1 MLLPYVA
8 VAPKPAQADSVEYI
22 VLSTTQLYSTASTSS
37 QVLGYLS
44 AGDVFTSL
52 SSTVI
57 GGVTWHYTVAGAR
70 DSSGV
75 AEYMPGYVTGAN
87 IKPKSSSAAPNTPTT
102 GADTSAPA
110 SGTLQVTI
118 SSGRANVRKS
128 PSPSAAVVVRVPN
141 GTKLTSKSTITGT
154 DGYTWYSVSV
164 NGYSGYIRSDLVKP
178 SSSAAAGTNTAAD
191 NVTKITNYQTA
202 LLSTIYDSTPV
213 MISPDTT
220 SARITLLKLDTTL
233 TNLYHLVQGTDGFTW
248 YEVSFPLTGT
258 SVGRGYVRGD
268 QVKPYGS
275 STATSAPSSGG
286 SVITYTGAQ
295 YIVSVLGN
303 ANMRSG
309 ASTGSSVVAKLAS
322 GTIVT
327 EIRSERGSDGN
338 IWRYVS
344 TGKQTGYVRSDLL
357 SAIASATA
365 PPTIVITPTPA
376 PYLATDYVIARGYI
390 NVVDKVN
397 GGTTLFI
404 MPSGAVATVLSVV
417 TDADK
422 TLWYYINY
430 DDGFGYVSEEGV
442 RIPLSSEL
450 TSMGVIKP
458 AATPTPTPVPAT
470 PSQVKIGI
478 SNVSLRAGP
487 STSSSVIKVLT
498 PSSLCTYLGTVKAA
512 DNSTW
517 YKVTHYSSTGYVRSD
532 LASLVYPNSAMA
544 PAITPPPA
552 GSTAYTADLM
562 AVARGDTNLRS
573 GMGTTF
579 GVKAKMQAGE
589 VLQITGSGTGI
600 DGMTWF
606 QVTSRLTGTKGYVR
620 GDLLRQLTAAELAL
634 YSTPVDTG
642 IADTSLT
649 LKYGMTG
656 SDVTKL
662 QNALISLN
670 YLTGSV
676 TLGTYDTATTTAVR
690 KFQQANSLTVDGI
703 AGPATLSKLYSLT
716 GTSIGDTG
724 TAQTPPTS
732 NSVGYSLT
740 TVELNDWFSG
750 NIKAALESSA
760 SKITVVSV
768 ETKQA
773 FNCKYRWGT
782 QHADCEPLTA
792 SDTAIGWSIRN
803 SSGRKDRIPVWVIA
817 GGRTF
822 AGSMYFWE
830 HDSSSDTI
838 SGNNYSGIFCLH
850 FKSSTTHTNQN
861 PSASANVEHQKSVV
875 DAYNAAH

>member
-1 MLLPYVA
+1 
-8 VAPKPAQADSVEYI
+8 
-22 VLSTTQLYSTASTSS
+22 
-37 QVLGYLS
+37 
-44 AGDVFTSL
+44 
-52 SSTVI
+52 
-57 GGVTWHYTVAGAR
+57 
-70 DSSGV
+70 
-75 AEYMPGYVTGAN
+75 
-87 IKPKSSSAAPNTPTT
+87 
-102 GADTSAPA
+102 
-110 SGTLQVTI
+110 
-118 SSGRANVRKS
+118 
-128 PSPSAAVVVRVPN
+128 
-141 GTKLTSKSTITGT
+141 
-154 DGYTWYSVSV
+154 
-164 NGYSGYIRSDLVKP
+164 
-178 SSSAAAGTNTAAD
+178 
-191 NVTKITNYQTA
+191 
-202 LLSTIYDSTPV
+202 
-213 MISPDTT
+213 
-220 SARITLLKLDTTL
+220 
-233 TNLYHLVQGTDGFTW
+233 
-248 YEVSFPLTGT
+248 
-258 SVGRGYVRGD
+258 
-268 QVKPYGS
+268 
-275 STATSAPSSGG
+275 
-286 SVITYTGAQ
+286 
-295 YIVSVLGN
+295 
-303 ANMRSG
+303 
-309 ASTGSSVVAKLAS
+309 
-322 GTIVT
+322 
-327 EIRSERGSDGN
+327 
-338 IWRYVS
+338 
-344 TGKQTGYVRSDLL
+344 
-357 SAIASATA
+357 
-365 PPTIVITPTPA
+365 
-376 PYLATDYVIARGYI
+376 
-390 NVVDKVN
+390 
-397 GGTTLFI
+397 
-404 MPSGAVATVLSVV
+404 
-417 TDADK
+417 
-422 TLWYYINY
+422 
-430 DDGFGYVSEEGV
+430 
-442 RIPLSSEL
+442 
-450 TSMGVIKP
+450 
-458 AATPTPTPVPAT
+458 
-470 PSQVKIGI
+470 
-478 SNVSLRAGP
+478 
-487 STSSSVIKVLT
+487 
-498 PSSLCTYLGTVKAA
+498 
-512 DNSTW
+512 
-517 YKVTHYSSTGYVRSD
+517 
-532 LASLVYPNSAMA
+532 
-544 PAITPPPA
+544 
-552 GSTAYTADLM
+552 
-562 AVARGDTNLRS
+562 
-573 GMGTTF
+573 
-579 GVKAKMQAGE
+579 
-589 VLQITGSGTGI
+589 
-600 DGMTWF
+600 MTWF